1 MPKLRILHCLRA
13 PVGGLFRHVRDL
25 VQEQVAAGHDVAVI
39 CDNTA
44 ADALTEQRLSDLT
57 KQLDLGLHR
66 VAMNREIGLSDFN
79 AFQAVRDLAKTLEV
93 DVIHGHGAKGGAYA
107 RLAAS
112 DLQARS
118 VAVSGIYTPHGGSL
132 HYDPKTL
139 KGRVFKFLEQTLAKR
154 SDAIIFESDYSKSQ
168 FETKIGTPECLVKV
182 IPNGLTTS
190 DFEPVTTSDDAA
202 DILFVGELRDLK
214 GVDTL
219 IEATAILKKDH
230 EVKVHI
236 VGDGPD
242 RDKFEEMSSNLGL
255 TENVTFA
262 GAQPAREAFANGRC
276 IVVPSRAESFP
287 YIVLEAAAAG
297 VPLVSTNVGG
307 IPEITAGTETPLIQP
322 DAPAQLAEQLGK
334 LLNNASLAETR
345 AAELRSTVRS
355 RFTASKMA
363 QDILSVYYDVR
374 SKAEGELAKAA

>member
-1 MPKLRILHCLRA
+1 M
-13 PVGGLFRHVRDL
+13 
-25 VQEQVAAGHDVAVI
+25 
-39 CDNTA
+39 
-44 ADALTEQRLSDLT
+44 
-57 KQLDLGLHR
+57 
-66 VAMNREIGLSDFN
+66 
-79 AFQAVRDLAKTLEV
+79 
-93 DVIHGHGAKGGAYA
+93 
-107 RLAAS
+107 
-112 DLQARS
+112 
-118 VAVSGIYTPHGGSL
+118 
-132 HYDPKTL
+132 
-139 KGRVFKFLEQTLAKR
+139 R

-219 IEATAILKKDH
+219 IEATAILKKDQ

-287 YIVLEAAAAG
+287 YIVLGAAAAG
-297 VPLVSTNVGG
+297 VPLVATNIGG
-307 IPEITAGTETPLIQP
+307 IPEITAGTETSLIQP
-322 DAPAQLAEQLGK
+322 DSPERLAEQLGK